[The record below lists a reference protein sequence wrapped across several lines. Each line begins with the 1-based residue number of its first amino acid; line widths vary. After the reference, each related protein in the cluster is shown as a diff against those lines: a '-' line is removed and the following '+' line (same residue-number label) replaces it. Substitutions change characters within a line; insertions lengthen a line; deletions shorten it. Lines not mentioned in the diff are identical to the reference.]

1 MQGKRQKNNAENVDA
16 KLLPKKSYTDAIG
29 ATLMALLLLGLL
41 AGFLWLFGLSGGRY
55 VLSLVLIAAGA
66 IVWGWWK
73 LVSAK
78 PLDAD
83 D

>member
-1 MQGKRQKNNAENVDA
+1 MQSEKQQGNSEHAGTR
-16 KLLPKKSYTDAIG
+16 PTHPRSYADAIG

-41 AGFLWLFGLSGGRY
+41 AGFLWFFGLSGGRY
-55 VLSLVLIAAGA
+55 VLSLVVIAVGA

-78 PLDAD
+78 PLDTD